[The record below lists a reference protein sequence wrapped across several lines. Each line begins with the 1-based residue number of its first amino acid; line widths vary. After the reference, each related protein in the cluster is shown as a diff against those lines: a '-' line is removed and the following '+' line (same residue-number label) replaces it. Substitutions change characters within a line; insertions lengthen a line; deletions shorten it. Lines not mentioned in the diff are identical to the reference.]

1 MLVTITSIA
10 LILSVAVPLAA
21 YLKMGKKHGKGLLA
35 ANVISFFSVV
45 LVATVCA
52 FSPSPVFADAAPAAA
67 AGGRQRNGVPCG
79 RFGYGTRLYWRGY
92 RGCSSGASAA
102 LGAISE
108 NDKIMGKG
116 AYLRCACRRYRA
128 LWPARYV
135 YDSRP
140 DLGGR
145 TYEDVCHQRQ
155 CRYAHRDAPCRN

>member
-52 FSPSPVFADAAPAAA
+52 FNPSPVFADAAPAAA
-67 AGGRQRNGVPCG
+67 AAADNGMAYLAAALVTGLACIG
-79 RFGYGTRLYWRGY
+79 AGIAVAAA
-92 RGCSSGASAA
+92 ASAA

-108 NDKIMGKG
+108 NDKIMGK
-116 AYLRCACRRYRA
+116 A
-128 LWPARYV
+128 LIFVALAEGIALYGLLV
-135 YDSRP
+135 TFMI
-140 DLGGR
+140 LGR
-145 TYEDVCHQRQ
+145 I
-155 CRYAHRDAPCRN
+155 

>member
-52 FSPSPVFADAAPAAA
+52 FSPSPVLADAAPAAA
-67 AGGRQRNGVPCG
+67 AAADNGMAYLAAALVTGLACIG
-79 RFGYGTRLYWRGY
+79 AGIAVAAA
-92 RGCSSGASAA
+92 ASAA

-108 NDKIMGKG
+108 NDKIMGK
-116 AYLRCACRRYRA
+116 A
-128 LWPARYV
+128 LIFVALAEGIALYGLLV
-135 YDSRP
+135 TFMI
-140 DLGGR
+140 LGR
-145 TYEDVCHQRQ
+145 I
-155 CRYAHRDAPCRN
+155 